1 MKVVYIAI
9 AVSIALS
16 VVGIATTF
24 AIEQHR
30 VILKTEI
37 PEKPAKVNLYIQK
50 GEERDFYISDDLMKP
65 KENLPSNGTALKIAE
80 EFLTKRS
87 LPGDAKL
94 VMIERVELK
103 GLNVKTGEVTAQ
115 KPLFVSIKYKRILN
129 GSPVVGP
136 GDEIEVA
143 VAKDVLYFSKK
154 WKILERVAEV
164 NVIPAAEALKKLEKG
179 EILNKPMGLAYPV
192 TIHRIEFGYYSGEKE
207 FYPAWIF
214 YCKDSAGNDLKLA
227 VKAI

>member
-16 VVGIATTF
+16 VAGIATTF
-24 AIEQHR
+24 AMDQTR

-37 PEKPAKVNLYIQK
+37 PEKPEKIPLYIQK
-50 GEERDFYISDDLMKP
+50 GEEMDFYISDDLMKP
-65 KENLPSNGTALKIAE
+65 KESLPSNETALKIAE
-80 EFLTKRS
+80 EFLTKRG

-94 VMIERVELK
+94 AMIERVELK
-103 GLNVKTGEVTAQ
+103 GLNVKTGEVVTQ
-115 KPLFVSIKYKRILN
+115 KPLFVSIKYKRTLN

-154 WKILERVAEV
+154 WKTLERVAEV
-164 NVIPAAEALKKLEKG
+164 NVITAAEALKKLEKG

-192 TIHRIEFGYYSGEKE
+192 TIHRIELGYYSGERE